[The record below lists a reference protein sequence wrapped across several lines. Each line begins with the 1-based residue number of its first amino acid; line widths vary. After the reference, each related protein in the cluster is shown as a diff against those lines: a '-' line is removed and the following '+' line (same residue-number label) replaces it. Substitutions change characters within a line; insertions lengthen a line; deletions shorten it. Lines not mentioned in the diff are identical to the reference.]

1 MTDTRV
7 VAIAGPRQSGKTTL
21 ARSIAGDTYTYL
33 TLDDP
38 AVLSAALSDPAGLVR
53 RLDRAVIDE
62 IQRAPELVIA
72 IKQSVD
78 EDLRPGRFLIT
89 GSADILAMPKA
100 AESLAG
106 RVEIVPLLPLSLA
119 EITGNGPSTFL
130 EKAFS
135 GTFNDPEAPAIDM
148 TQRVLAGGFPE
159 ALTRPSDRRRR
170 DWHRAYLRSLLDRDL
185 RDISSAA
192 RLDRMPEIFALL
204 SARVGQLV
212 NWSSLGNDARL
223 DGKTVERYVS
233 LLEQLYLVRRLPAW
247 SGNETQRLVST
258 PKLHFIDSG
267 LLASTLGMTDAEVAI
282 DRSPLGPVLESYVF
296 GELLKAVPLHARDL
310 TLSHYRDKDQVE
322 VDFVIEA
329 DRGDMVAVEV
339 KASATVRA
347 TDFRGLKRL
356 KDRVGK
362 RFACGIVLYDGPHVL
377 PFGERLLAV
386 PLSCLGS

>member
-62 IQRAPELVIA
+62 VQRAPELVLA
-72 IKQSVD
+72 IKLSVD

-106 RVEIVPLLPLSLA
+106 RVEIIPLLPLSLA
-119 EITGNGPSTFL
+119 EINGNGPSTFL
-130 EKAFS
+130 ENAFS
-135 GTFNDPEAPAIDM
+135 RAFKDPQVQATDM

-159 ALTRPSDRRRR
+159 ALARSSGRRRR
-170 DWHRAYLRSLLDRDL
+170 DWHRAYLKSLLDRDL

-204 SARVGQLV
+204 AARAGQLV

-233 LLEQLYLVRRLPAW
+233 LLEQLYLVWRLPAW

-282 DRSPLGPVLESYVF
+282 DRSPLGPVLESYVL

-329 DRGDMVAVEV
+329 DRGDVVAVEV

-347 TDFRGLKRL
+347 TDFHGLKRL

-362 RFACGIVLYDGPHVL
+362 RFACGIVLYDGTHVL
-377 PFGERLLAV
+377 PFGDRLLAV
-386 PLSCLGS
+386 PLSSLGS